1 MPDKRMIDTKTKV
14 FALSDYYEYYP
25 INGDFSAGTYICNE
39 LLYSALAK
47 RNRESKEM
55 PIGFIHL
62 PYADGQKEGVPSMP
76 LTRMVTA
83 LEIALSELI

>member
-1 MPDKRMIDTKTKV
+1 
-14 FALSDYYEYYP
+14 
-25 INGDFSAGTYICNE
+25 
-39 LLYSALAK
+39 
-47 RNRESKEM
+47 M